1 MPYFRHHLFF
11 CCNQRDPGDTCC
23 ANHDAE
29 GMMRYARDSAK
40 ALGLALNATG
50 GVRINKAGC
59 LGRCDL
65 GPVLVVYPDGIWYT
79 YLDESDIDEI
89 LSEHIA
95 NGRPVARLMLPQT

>member
-29 GMMRYARDSAK
+29 GMMRYARDRAK

-50 GVRINKAGC
+50 GVRSGHPFNG
-59 LGRCDL
+59 
-65 GPVLVVYPDGIWYT
+65 V
-79 YLDESDIDEI
+79 ID
-89 LSEHIA
+89 SFF
-95 NGRPVARLMLPQT
+95 R